1 MELLDTGCGCSKEI
15 PSQFKELVIHIQCD
29 QISGSID
36 AQVAGATVQPQQS
49 IYRLVAKTKY
59 GENST
64 ILNIIEE

>member
-1 MELLDTGCGCSKEI
+1 MELLDSGCGCSKEI
-15 PSQFKELVIHIQCD
+15 QPQFKELVIHIQGD

-36 AQVAGATVQPQQS
+36 AQVAGATVQLQQS
-49 IYRLVAKTKY
+49 IYRLAAKTKY

>member
-1 MELLDTGCGCSKEI
+1 MELLDSGGGCSKEI
-15 PSQFKELVIHIQCD
+15 PSQFKDHIQGD

-36 AQVAGATVQPQQS
+36 AQVAGATVQLQQS